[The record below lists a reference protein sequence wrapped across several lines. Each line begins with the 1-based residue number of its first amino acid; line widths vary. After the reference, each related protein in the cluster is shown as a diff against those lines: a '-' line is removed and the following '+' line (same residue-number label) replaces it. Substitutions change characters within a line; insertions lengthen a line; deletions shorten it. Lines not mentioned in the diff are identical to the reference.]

1 MAAID
6 ISRLAIIYVAV
17 LVSVHIVMY
26 VPYSVSV
33 SDR

>member
-6 ISRLAIIYVAV
+6 ISRLAIMYVAV

-26 VPYSVSV
+26 RILYQ
-33 SDR
+33 